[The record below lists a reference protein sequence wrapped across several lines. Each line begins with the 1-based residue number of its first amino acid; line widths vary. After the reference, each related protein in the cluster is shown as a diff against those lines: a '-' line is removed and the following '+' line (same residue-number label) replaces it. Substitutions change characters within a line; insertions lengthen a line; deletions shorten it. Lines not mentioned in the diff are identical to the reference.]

1 MNMNFSGKHLGPC
14 CALAVALSATACG
27 KSSSPPSTV
36 EAGVSSPSATPSAAV
51 VASASAP
58 AQAPSGPMLPNVGV
72 ANRMANE
79 ANNRPTGTPRAEDVY
94 AALAKAGMK
103 LVEKNQH
110 MAAPFG
116 AQYCLGAEV
125 EGQLALSVCEYGSEQ
140 AAKDGREMSLKAFKF
155 VANREIFVN
164 KQTTFTVREKT
175 KTPEVDA
182 VAKRAQQLFAG
193 LKGP

>member
-1 MNMNFSGKHLGPC
+1 MNKTFFGKHLGPC
-14 CALAVALSATACG
+14 GALSVALIAMGCS
-27 KSSSPPSTV
+27 KPSSPPSAV
-36 EAGVSSPSATPSAAV
+36 DAGAPSPSAESSAAPM
-51 VASASAP
+51 ASASAP

-79 ANNRPTGTPRAEDVY
+79 AKNRPTGTPRAEDLY

-103 LVEKNQH
+103 VVEKNQH

-155 VANREIFVN
+155 VANREIFIN
-164 KQTTFTVREKT
+164 KQTTFTVREKS
-175 KTPEVDA
+175 KTAEIDA

-193 LKGP
+193 L